1 MNPTVLNVII
11 ALLSVVLGYQ
21 LKIIRLN
28 KCDIFN
34 PGELDAN
41 LGLAYQDGFDDGYN
55 AAETE
60 DEVDEAFFATEEQ
73 TGVDLSKPG
82 SYVIPSQLG
91 LS

>member
-28 KCDIFN
+28 KCDMLNSSEF
-34 PGELDAN
+34 DAN
-41 LGLAYQDGFDDGYN
+41 LGLAYQEGFDDGYN

-60 DEVDEAFFATEEQ
+60 DDLEDFIFNVEEL

-82 SYVIPSQLG
+82 S
-91 LS
+91 